1 MQGVL
6 SEEPER
12 PSARAD
18 VPVNVDEI
26 LAPALEKEPTER
38 YDSIVYLRDELE
50 ALFASLRETGPA
62 QTSSTAVGQGTD
74 DEERGQTGR
83 DEEESVQQSASAGA
97 DSRTRGQEQHP
108 PQERSQPEKTSP
120 SSSETGGLPVSRRQA
135 LGGMG
140 AAALGGTALV
150 LSSLGGDES
159 PNRDDSGNGDGSG
172 NGNGNNS
179 FAGGGNGVG
188 NGGGNMTGNGDPSAP
203 QEILDSYLSDNHAN
217 FYEGTDSIVDET
229 GSDSVTVTVGAGSN
243 RLAFD
248 PPAVRVSSGT
258 TVTWEWTGEGGPHN
272 VVADEVPEGG
282 TEFDSGEVVAEGGT
296 TYEATLETAGAYGYY
311 CAPHQAQGM
320 HGGIIVS
327 ERRQQ

>member
-1 MQGVL
+1 
-6 SEEPER
+6 
-12 PSARAD
+12 
-18 VPVNVDEI
+18 
-26 LAPALEKEPTER
+26 
-38 YDSIVYLRDELE
+38 
-50 ALFASLRETGPA
+50 
-62 QTSSTAVGQGTD
+62 
-74 DEERGQTGR
+74 
-83 DEEESVQQSASAGA
+83 
-97 DSRTRGQEQHP
+97 
-108 PQERSQPEKTSP
+108 
-120 SSSETGGLPVSRRQA
+120 
-135 LGGMG
+135 MG